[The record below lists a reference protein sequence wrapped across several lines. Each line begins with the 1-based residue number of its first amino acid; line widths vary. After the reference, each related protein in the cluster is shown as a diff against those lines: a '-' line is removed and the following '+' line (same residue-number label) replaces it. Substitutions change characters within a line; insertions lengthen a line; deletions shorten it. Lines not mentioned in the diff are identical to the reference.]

1 VLSIA
6 LAALSALV
14 WGSSDY
20 SGGKASQRAPALTVT
35 VLSQIAGLVMLA
47 ICLLVVPG
55 TPHTT
60 DLIWGGAA
68 GVAGLGGIVLL
79 YRGLS
84 TGAMSV
90 VAPITAVTAAVVP
103 MGVGLATERVPSPVQ
118 LVGTTCAIVAIG
130 LVSAAPRHDGD
141 RGGTS
146 IVLLALGSGTLFGL
160 FFALLAQSS
169 PGSGMWPLAAVR
181 ACSIS
186 LGLLI
191 MLVRRAAPRLPRA
204 AVGWTAAAGI
214 GDIGA
219 NALFLAAARLG
230 ELSVVAPIASLYPV
244 STVLLSL
251 LVDKERVRP
260 VQLAGLGLAAAA
272 LVLTTV

>member
-1 VLSIA
+1 MLSIG

-20 SGGKASQRAPALTVT
+20 SGGKASQRAPALTIT
-35 VLSQIAGLVMLA
+35 VLSQILGLAMLA
-47 ICLLVVPG
+47 FCVLVVPG
-55 TPHTT
+55 TPRPS
-60 DLIWGGAA
+60 DLVWGGVA
-68 GVAGLGGIVLL
+68 GAAGLGGIVLL

-103 MGVGLATERVPSPVQ
+103 MGVGLATERVPSPIQ
-118 LVGTTCAIVAIG
+118 LTGTVFAIVAIG
-130 LVSAAPRHDGD
+130 LVSAAPRHEGD
-141 RGGTS
+141 KADAG
-146 IVLLALGSGTLFGL
+146 IVLTALGAGAFFGV
-160 FFALLAQSS
+160 FFALLAQTGS
-169 PGSGMWPLAAVR
+169 GSGMWPLAAVR

-186 LGLLI
+186 LGLVI
-191 MLVRRAAPRLPRA
+191 MLVRRSSFRLPRK
-204 AVGWTAAAGI
+204 AVGWTVAAGF

-219 NALFLAAARLG
+219 NALFLGATRIG

-251 LVDKERVRP
+251 FIDKERVRP

-272 LVLTTV
+272 LVLTAV